1 MNQTMN
7 AHIIE
12 EPEHYTVVALS
23 VMVYFLLTCM
33 SSVWSCCFTSDDK
46 QMALRDELYE
56 LRIQH
61 SRCHIKIAA
70 LERDLKYLL
79 HALVMLEKKD

>member
-12 EPEHYTVVALS
+12 EPEHYTVVLLS
-23 VMVYFLLTCM
+23 VMVYFLL
-33 SSVWSCCFTSDDK
+33 SSISSIYTCCFTTN
-46 QMALRDELYE
+46 DEQASIRQDLYE
-56 LRIQH
+56 LRIEH
-61 SRCHIKIAA
+61 SKCHIKIAA
-70 LERDLKYLL
+70 LEQDLKYLL